1 MNTTRYLARF
11 LRPSSLAWTPKY
23 NTALRSNPNGS
34 KPGQEEDIYEKLC
47 REEKEKI
54 KQRDE
59 ASAKEQGMKSM
70 PLKLITY
77 GCLIV
82 ANYYLLQGVYEYI
95 KHVNDTGDKTSNNK

>member
-1 MNTTRYLARF
+1 MNARLLTRF
-11 LRPSSLAWTPKY
+11 LRPSAQICTPKY
-23 NTALRSNPNGS
+23 NMGLRFNSNNS

-59 ASAKEQGMKSM
+59 ASAKEQGMKSI
-70 PLKLITY
+70 PLKWITY

-95 KHVNDTGDKTSNNK
+95 KHVNDTGDKTSNNNK